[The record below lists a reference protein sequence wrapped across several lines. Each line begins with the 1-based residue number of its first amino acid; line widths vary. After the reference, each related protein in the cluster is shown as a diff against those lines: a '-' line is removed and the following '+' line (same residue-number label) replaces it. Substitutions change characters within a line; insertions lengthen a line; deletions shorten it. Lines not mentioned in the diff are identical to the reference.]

1 MHLVSDVAGK
11 LRPDRAPID
20 VFLSCFPAGTLSGA
34 PKIRAMELIDQF
46 EKTRRGTYGGAVAYV
61 GFSGSLD
68 SCITI
73 RTILLRNG
81 KAYIQAGAGIVYDSD
96 PSREYDECVNKAAAL
111 RNAIGLAKGALS
123 RR

>member
-1 MHLVSDVAGK
+1 
-11 LRPDRAPID
+11 
-20 VFLSCFPAGTLSGA
+20 
-34 PKIRAMELIDQF
+34 MELIDQF

-81 KAYIQAGAGIVYDSD
+81 KAYMQAGAGIVYDSD